1 MAKELKDIA
10 YGEGLDGRL
19 IDVYLPDGEGPWPL
33 VIWSRGSGWLADT
46 GRDDADVVA
55 RQLNPRGFAVAGL
68 AIRSSAQT
76 RFPGQLRDIEEAI
89 RHLRTNAPSYG
100 LDPDRIGALGESSGG
115 WAAAMA
121 ALTVDGIRAAVA
133 VYPPTDLLSMDEQ
146 MLPGTLQEF
155 TLPQSQ
161 LRSTGGTP
169 TPGSP
174 YGHDDPESAESR
186 LLGGPLQERPEL
198 ARRAS
203 PLTYADQDAPP
214 FLILHGKGDRIV
226 PYRQG
231 ELFYQALAKA
241 GADVELITLPH
252 ADHGPWNDFL
262 TDPRVKR
269 EALTVSSREGERTGA
284 RPCDPSW
291 DTVVDFFH
299 RHL

>member
-10 YGEGLDGRL
+10 YGGGLDGRL
-19 IDVYLPDGEGPWPL
+19 IDLYVPDGAGPWPL

-46 GRDDADVVA
+46 GRDDAEVVA
-55 RQLNPRGFAVAGL
+55 RRLNPRGFAVAGL

-76 RFPGQLRDIEEAI
+76 RFPGQLHDIEEAI
-89 RHLRTNAPSYG
+89 RHLRTNAAAYG
-100 LDPDRIGALGESSGG
+100 LDPERVGMFGESSGG
-115 WAAAMA
+115 WATALA
-121 ALTVDGIRAAVA
+121 ALTVDGIRAAVP
-133 VYPPTDLLSMDEQ
+133 VYPPTDLLSMDAQ

-155 TLPQSQ
+155 T
-161 LRSTGGTP
+161 RF
-169 TPGSP
+169 PGSP

-203 PLTYADQDAPP
+203 PLTYVRPDAPP
-214 FLILHGKGDRIV
+214 FLILHGKADRIV

-231 ELFYQALAKA
+231 ELFYDALAQA
-241 GADVELITLPH
+241 GADVELITLPY

-269 EALTVSSREGERTGA
+269 DAVSVVSLDGKKTEP
-284 RPCDPSW
+284 RPCDPTW
-291 DTVVDFFH
+291 DTVADFFH
-299 RHL
+299 RHLV

>member
-10 YGEGLDGRL
+10 YGDGLDGQL
-19 IDVYLPDGEGPWPL
+19 IDLYVPDGAGPWPL

-46 GRDDADVVA
+46 GREDADVVA
-55 RQLNPRGFAVAGL
+55 RRLNPRGFAVAGL

-76 RFPGQLRDIEEAI
+76 CFPGQAQDIEAAI
-89 RHLRTNAPSYG
+89 RHLRTNSLTYR
-100 LDPDRIGALGESSGG
+100 LDPDRIGMFGESSGG

-121 ALTVDGIRAAVA
+121 ALTVDGIRAAVP
-133 VYPPTDLLSMDEQ
+133 VYPPTDLLRMDEQ
-146 MLPGTLQEF
+146 MLPGTLQELTRF
-155 TLPQSQ
+155 
-161 LRSTGGTP
+161 
-169 TPGSP
+169 PGSP

-203 PLTYADQDAPP
+203 PLTYVGQDAPP
-214 FLILHGKGDRIV
+214 FLILHGKADRIV
-226 PYRQG
+226 PYGQG
-231 ELFYQALAKA
+231 ELFYDALAEA

-252 ADHGPWNDFL
+252 AGHGPWNDFL
-262 TDPRVKR
+262 TDPGVRR
-269 EALTVSSREGERTGA
+269 DAFTVSSREGKETEA
-284 RPCDPSW
+284 RSCDPTW